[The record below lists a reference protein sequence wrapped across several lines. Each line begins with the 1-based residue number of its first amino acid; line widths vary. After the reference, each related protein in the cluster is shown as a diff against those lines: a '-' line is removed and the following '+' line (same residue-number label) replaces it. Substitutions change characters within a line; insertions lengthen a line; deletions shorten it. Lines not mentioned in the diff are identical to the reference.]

1 MVIAYINKFG
11 QRRFA
16 KWITILS
23 FLTGVLGF
31 ALKDKMFFT
40 NPLVYLGLFLLTA
53 PHWFLGLAAN
63 KTKEFRLFSI
73 FASVL
78 IIFVNF
84 SLFFIGSNGFL
95 FFVTIGELILSIIF
109 YAVISIQKKKSSAN
123 IDSKKGSAVE
133 K

>member
-1 MVIAYINKFG
+1 MILAYINKFG

-31 ALKDKMFFT
+31 AIKDKMFYA
-40 NPLVYLGLFLLTA
+40 NPLVYLGVFLLTA

-63 KTKEFRLFSI
+63 KTKELRVFSI
-73 FASVL
+73 VASLL

-84 SLFFIGSNGFL
+84 SLFFIGSNGYL
-95 FFVTIGELILSIIF
+95 FFVTLVELLLSIVF
-109 YAVISIQKKKSSAN
+109 YVVISIQKKNSS
-123 IDSKKGSAVE
+123 KTKGNSSAVE